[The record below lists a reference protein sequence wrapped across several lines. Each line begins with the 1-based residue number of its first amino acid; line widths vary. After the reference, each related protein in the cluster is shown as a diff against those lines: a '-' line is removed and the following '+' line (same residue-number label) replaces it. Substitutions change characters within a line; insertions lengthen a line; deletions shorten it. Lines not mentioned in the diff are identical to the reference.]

1 MTSSELSALLVLAT
15 VSSFTPGPNTTLST
29 AMAANHGL
37 KHAMRFV
44 LAVPVGW
51 GILFTLCAT
60 GVGGLVVAWPPLR
73 WGIVSVGTGYLLW
86 LATRLWQSGSLQQAD
101 SQKLQVGFIQGVGL
115 QFLNIKAWMLALA
128 IVAGWV
134 AGKPDAAE
142 RTLLLLPIMVAFG
155 FVSNLTY
162 AVAGSML
169 RHWLAHGRRLLIFN
183 RCMSAALVATV
194 LWMLNGLRQSAA

>member
-29 AMAANHGL
+29 AMAANYGL
-37 KHAMRFV
+37 KRAMRFV

-115 QFLNIKAWMLALA
+115 QFLNIKAWMLALD

-142 RTLLLLPIMVAFG
+142 RTLLLLPIMVAYG

-169 RHWLAHGRRLLIFN
+169 RHWLAHGRRLLMFN

-194 LWMLNGLRQSAA
+194 VWMLNGLRQSAT

>member
-29 AMAANHGL
+29 AMAANYGL
-37 KHAMRFV
+37 KRAMRFV

-162 AVAGSML
+162 ALAGAML
-169 RHWLAHGRRLLIFN
+169 RHWLAHGRRLLMFN

-194 LWMLNGLRQSAA
+194 VWMLNGLRQSAT

>member
-29 AMAANHGL
+29 AMAANYGL
-37 KHAMRFV
+37 KRAMRFV

-51 GILFTLCAT
+51 GILFALCAT

-142 RTLLLLPIMVAFG
+142 RTLLLLPIMVAYG

-162 AVAGSML
+162 AVAGSIL
-169 RHWLAHGRRLLIFN
+169 RHWLAHGRRLLMFN
-183 RCMSAALVATV
+183 RCMSTALVATV
-194 LWMLNGLRQSAA
+194 LWMLNGLRQSAT

>member
-29 AMAANHGL
+29 AMAANYGL
-37 KHAMRFV
+37 KRAMRFV

-101 SQKLQVGFIQGVGL
+101 SQKLQVGFLQGVGL

-142 RTLLLLPIMVAFG
+142 RTLLLLPIMVAYG

-162 AVAGSML
+162 AVAGSIL
-169 RHWLAHGRRLLIFN
+169 RHWLAHGRRLLMFN

>member
-37 KHAMRFV
+37 RRAMPFV

-73 WGIVSVGTGYLLW
+73 WGIVVLGNGYLLW
-86 LATRLWQSGSLQQAD
+86 LASRLWGSGRLQQAD
-101 SQKLQVGFIQGVGL
+101 SAKLQVGFVQGVGL

-134 AGKPDAAE
+134 AGREDATA
-142 RTLLLLPIMVAFG
+142 RTLVLLPIMVAYG

-169 RHWLAHGRRLLIFN
+169 RQWLAHGRRLLVFN
-183 RCMSAALVATV
+183 RWMAAALLATV
-194 LWMLNGLRQSAA
+194 VWLLNGLRATGA

>member
-37 KHAMRFV
+37 KRAMRFV

-60 GVGGLVVAWPPLR
+60 GLGGLVVAWPPLR

-86 LATRLWQSGSLQQAD
+86 LATRLWHRGSLQQAD

-142 RTLLLLPIMVAFG
+142 RTLLLLPIMVAYG

-169 RHWLAHGRRLLIFN
+169 RHWLAHGRRLLMFN